1 LAGQGGTQVMD
12 AGGILVVR
20 FDALPKLNCE

>member
-1 LAGQGGTQVMD
+1 LAGQGGAKVMD

-20 FDALPKLNCE
+20 FDKLPKLNCG